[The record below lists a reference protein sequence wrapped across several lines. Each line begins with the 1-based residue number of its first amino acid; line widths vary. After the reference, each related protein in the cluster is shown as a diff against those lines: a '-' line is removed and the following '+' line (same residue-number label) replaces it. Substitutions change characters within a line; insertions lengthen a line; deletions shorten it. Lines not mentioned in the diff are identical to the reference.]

1 MKKKK
6 KIANLFSF
14 MLSESGMLHIVNKYT
29 TGHMIKMRC
38 LVSFRP
44 SVHRIGIRVVLIDQT
59 EVYIPLT

>member
-1 MKKKK
+1 M
-6 KIANLFSF
+6 IANLFSF
-14 MLSESGMLHIVNKYT
+14 LLSESVIWHIINKYT

-59 EVYIPLT
+59 EVYIPLS